1 LEKITAGNLILI
13 FFIKDC
19 YLFKREHPA
28 LKNMKILYF
37 FYFCGPFLPS
47 WIRIRNLNADPGPA
61 TQINADPDPKP
72 CFFELFSSK
81 NAIYVCPIGYS
92 GFNNL
97 MGFTSK
103 KLPFIILNSVY

>member
-1 LEKITAGNLILI
+1 
-13 FFIKDC
+13 
-19 YLFKREHPA
+19 
-28 LKNMKILYF
+28 M
-37 FYFCGPFLPS
+37 
-47 WIRIRNLNADPGPA
+47 NADPGPA

-103 KLPFIILNSVY
+103 KLPYIILNNVYLESFLKELAISCEFVL